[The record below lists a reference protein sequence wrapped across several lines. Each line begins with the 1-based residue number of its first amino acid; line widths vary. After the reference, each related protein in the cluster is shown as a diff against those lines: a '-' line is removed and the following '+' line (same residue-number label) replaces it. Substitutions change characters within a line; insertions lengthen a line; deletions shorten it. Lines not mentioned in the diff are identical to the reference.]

1 LCYKSHDK
9 KIQSMRNNFE
19 HIIFKERIFQSD
31 IFGDQYREYFDENSS
46 SAFNNP
52 LFEDIDVLL
61 NSILL
66 KYPNLTTFQKDILVK
81 LFDAFNN
88 IRTQIDPNRL
98 QSFEYCFNNDEE
110 LLLYRST
117 ESGLTN
123 IIINPDECV
132 AYSFIGK
139 NTNKRILKFYDSDSD
154 FELLS
159 LYFFSY

>member
-1 LCYKSHDK
+1 
-9 KIQSMRNNFE
+9 MRNNFE

-117 ESGLTN
+117 ES
-123 IIINPDECV
+123 
-132 AYSFIGK
+132 Y
-139 NTNKRILKFYDSDSD
+139 NKIK
-154 FELLS
+154 
-159 LYFFSY
+159 